1 MLSDWDIIRQY
12 MKHSGQSLFDVTMP
26 YKLVGKRTYIS
37 WRIKSKKKK
46 LFVDG
51 KVFYGI
57 TNMRK
62 WEPLAFKDIEN
73 F

>member
-37 WRIKSKKKK
+37 WRIKSEKKN
-46 LFVDG
+46 FVDG
-51 KVFYGI
+51 KVTYGI

-62 WEPLAFKDIEN
+62 WEPLAFKDIEK

>member
-1 MLSDWDIIRQY
+1 
-12 MKHSGQSLFDVTMP
+12 MP
-26 YKLVGKRTYIS
+26 YKLVGQRTYIS
-37 WRIKSKKKK
+37 RRIKSKQKN

>member
-37 WRIKSKKKK
+37 WRIKSEKKK
-46 LFVDG
+46 FVDG

-57 TNMRK
+57 TNIRK
-62 WEPLAFKDIEN
+62 WEPLAFKDIEK

>member
-26 YKLVGKRTYIS
+26 YKLVGKRMYIS
-37 WRIKSKKKK
+37 WHIKSEKKN
-46 LFVDG
+46 FVDG